1 MPLRIMVGCG
11 TVRSQRKA
19 QAGMLSSGRRERMP
33 ASVSSSKAASFPPRT
48 GSMTQTG
55 MPRSRRIST
64 LRFAS
69 CNVQST

>member
-19 QAGMLSSGRRERMP
+19 QAGVLSSGRRARIF
-33 ASVSSSKAASFPPRT
+33 ASISSLKWASLPPRT

-55 MPRSRRIST
+55 RPAAFFTIFS
-64 LRFAS
+64 
-69 CNVQST
+69 